1 MKMTSRAAR
10 SDPSKGPNA
19 AKVRRLI
26 PKCSMCSS
34 DTTGHEFAQIATT
47 VISDENRP
55 RVLALYDHV
64 KKHEWNSL
72 PEVED
77 FRGDLDTAIAYA
89 VRGPH
94 PGGIVVLTRDPTEL
108 WAGPEIYLQ
117 EMVTADEMAAISQLI
132 PESKWTEL

>member
-1 MKMTSRAAR
+1 MKMISRAAR
-10 SDPSKGPNA
+10 SDPSKSPSA
-19 AKVRRLI
+19 VKVRKLI
-26 PKCSMCSS
+26 PQCSVCRS
-34 DTTGHEFAQIATT
+34 DTIGHEFAQIAST
-47 VISDENRP
+47 VISDENRS
-55 RVLALYDHV
+55 RVLALYDHI

-72 PEVED
+72 PEFED

-117 EMVTADEMAAISQLI
+117 EAVTVDEMAAISQLI